1 MKLFKQIILILI
13 IFLKTGNILSANNL
27 FSVNNI
33 ILEKKDK
40 IPSEQLANQAIRKG
54 FNQLM
59 KKILMQE
66 DLSKISTLNSSNIKE
81 LVTYYNISKNPENQS
96 NEIIFNVAFDKDK
109 IHDLF
114 YKKKISYS
122 DITDKE
128 FFILPIL
135 LKGNEIFIFSNNYFH
150 ENWNEIN
157 RDELIEFILP
167 IENIEI
173 IQIINQGKKNLLDLN
188 LELIFREYVSKN
200 VALILIEQSQTS
212 INKIYMKSRVQDKI
226 ISKSFNLK
234 KENIELEKFN
244 EKIIYFIKDEIIN
257 LVKSRNLIDIRTPS
271 FLNAKLNL
279 DKKNNLFIFNSKIR
293 KVDLIDK
300 IFVQEFNKDW
310 VNLKIKYLGKLEKII
325 NELKKENIELKLIND
340 QWSVKIL

>member
-81 LVTYYNISKNPENQS
+81 LVTYYNISKNPENQN

>member
-200 VALILIEQSQTS
+200 VALILIEQSRTS